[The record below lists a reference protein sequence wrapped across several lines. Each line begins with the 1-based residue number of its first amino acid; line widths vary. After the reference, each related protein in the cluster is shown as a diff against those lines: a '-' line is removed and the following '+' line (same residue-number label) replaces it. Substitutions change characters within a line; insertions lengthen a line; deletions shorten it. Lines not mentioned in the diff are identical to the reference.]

1 MHKTE
6 RENESC
12 LICMELGLR
21 VICFYLSVSIKL
33 PSEILRLCDMVS
45 KDIQLKLY
53 SSRKGRRGC
62 DRGWLEVSRV
72 LGGVATHHGCGKR
85 FYTLCPKRTPLYTV
99 CSWVLCA
106 RNSIRAR

>member
-45 KDIQLKLY
+45 KDIRLKLY
-53 SSRKGRRGC
+53 SSRKERRGC
-62 DRGWLEVSRV
+62 DGGWLEVSRV

-85 FYTLCPKRTPLYTV
+85 FYT
-99 CSWVLCA
+99 
-106 RNSIRAR
+106 